1 MKIRSFSAAEIGLLT
16 RLEYEGKEIYTREEI
31 ISFCKTKPKAAYL
44 IKKLLEKK
52 RLRKVVKNVYLL
64 VPMKAPGGQWA
75 GNEYIIAKAL
85 ARGANYYIGYSPV
98 FSSYG
103 FTDQVAR
110 GIYII
115 NDQYSVRKDIFGTA
129 YKMVKVLSDRL
140 YGLEERRIGNEFVVF
155 PKKERAIIDLFEFY
169 DTYRAADILNK
180 QLKQLDLPLF
190 IEYVAQYPVRIIR
203 RKIGYLLERSG
214 IKGNLLNKIK
224 VGNKGYS
231 PLYGKRSGRGK
242 INKRWRI
249 IING

>member
-1 MKIRSFSAAEIGLLT
+1 MKIRSFSAAEIELLT
-16 RLEYEGKEIYTREEI
+16 RLEFEGKEIYTREKI

-52 RLRKVVKNVYLL
+52 RLRKIIKNIYLL
-64 VPMKAPGGQWA
+64 VPMKAPGGQWT

-110 GIYII
+110 IIYVI
-115 NDQYSVRKDIFGTA
+115 NDRYSARKDIFGTA

-155 PKKERAIIDLFEFY
+155 PKKERAMVDLFEFY
-169 DTYRAADILNK
+169 DAYRAADILNK
-180 QLKQLDLPLF
+180 QLKHINLSLF
-190 IEYVAQYPVRIIR
+190 IEYAAQYPVKIIR
-203 RKIGYLLERSG
+203 RKIGYLLEQSG
-214 IKGNLLNKIK
+214 IKRSLLNKIK
-224 VGNKGYS
+224 VGDRGYS
-231 PLYGKRSGRGK
+231 PLYGKRSSRGK

-249 IING
+249 IVNG

>member
-1 MKIRSFSAAEIGLLT
+1 MKISSFSAAEIELLT
-16 RLEYEGKEIYTREEI
+16 RLEFEGKEIYTREQI
-31 ISFCKTKPKAAYL
+31 VSFCKTKLKAVYL

-52 RLRKVVKNVYLL
+52 RLRKTVKNVYLL

-110 GIYII
+110 VIYVI
-115 NDQYSVRKDIFGTA
+115 NDHYSAKKDIFGTA
-129 YKMVKVLSDRL
+129 YKMVKVMSDKL
-140 YGLEERRIGNEFVVF
+140 YGLEERRIGSEFVAF
-155 PKKERAIIDLFEFY
+155 PKKERAMIDVFEFY
-169 DTYRAADILNK
+169 ATDRAAGILNK
-180 QLKQLDLPLF
+180 QLKQLNLPLF

-203 RKIGYLLERSG
+203 RKIGYLLEQLG
-214 IKGNLLNKIK
+214 IEGTRLNKIK
-224 VGNKGYS
+224 VGDKGYS
-231 PLYGKRSGRGK
+231 PLYGKCSGRGK
-242 INKRWRI
+242 VNKKWRI

>member
-1 MKIRSFSAAEIGLLT
+1 MSFSALEIGLLT

-31 ISFCKTKPKAAYL
+31 TSFCKTKPKASYL

-52 RLRKVVKNVYLL
+52 RLRKVIKNIYLL

-75 GNEYIIAKAL
+75 GNEYVIAKAL
-85 ARGANYYIGYSPV
+85 ARGADYYIGYSPV

-110 GIYII
+110 VIYVI
-115 NDQYSVRKDIFGTA
+115 NDRYSAKKDIFGTA

-140 YGLEERRIGNEFVVF
+140 YGLEGRRIGNEFVVF
-155 PKKERAIIDLFEFY
+155 PKKERAMIDVFEFFAV
-169 DTYRAADILNK
+169 DRAADILDK
-180 QLKQLDLPLF
+180 QLKRLNLLLF

-203 RKIGYLLERSG
+203 RRIGYLLEQLG
-214 IKGNLLNKIK
+214 IRRKLLNKIK
-224 VGNKGYS
+224 VGENGYS
-231 PLYGKRSGRGK
+231 PLYGELSGRGK
-242 INKRWRI
+242 ICKRWRI